1 MESHW
6 WIGLACALVL
16 MGVIGWF
23 SWLVNRAA
31 SREKQ
36 K

>member
-1 MESHW
+1 MGAHW
-6 WIGLACALVL
+6 WIGLGFAVVL
-16 MGVIGWF
+16 MGVVGWF

-31 SREKQ
+31 SRDKG